1 MPRPSR
7 YRWIIVALFLTI
19 VAIAGSLVLLAI
31 GLSTTIDGF
40 LIGLMMAVV
49 PVPLYVAFA
58 TWVDRFEPEPPWLLA
73 TAFLWG
79 ASIAVLFAMIF
90 NGIGEA
96 VLTEVAGAAS
106 ASMLTAVLAA
116 PFFEELAK
124 GGALLLLFFW
134 RRDEF
139 DNVTDGIIY
148 ASMVGL
154 GFAMTENVEYYSA
167 AAGAQGGSEAGLVF
181 FLRGVMGPFAHPL
194 FTSMTGIGLGVAR
207 ESHRKSVKFLAPLL
221 GLAGAMLLHAVWNLS
236 TNFGLVFFASYFF
249 VMVPA
254 FFAVIVVAIYSL
266 RREARIVRSHLES
279 VVADRVL
286 SADDVIIVTSV
297 RRRIGAST
305 SALFQAGFGKWI
317 ARRRFHALATE
328 LAFHSWRASRYPDP
342 DEAAIRAELVAG
354 VREVRARLGLPV
366 HIEPPDAQLVARLTR
381 ETPQPPMPAPAT

>member
-7 YRWIIVALFLTI
+7 FRRIVVALFFT
-19 VAIAGSLVLLAI
+19 VAAIAGLFVLLAI
-31 GLSTTIDGF
+31 GLSTTVDGF
-40 LIGLMMAVV
+40 LVGLMLAVV
-49 PVPLYVAFA
+49 PVPIYVAFA

-73 TAFLWG
+73 TAFIWG

-96 VLTEVAGAAS
+96 VLTEVAGAAN
-106 ASMLTAVLAA
+106 ASVLTGVLAA
-116 PFFEELAK
+116 PFFEEWAK
-124 GGALLLLFFW
+124 GIALLLLFFW

-167 AAGAQGGSEAGLVF
+167 AAVAKGGSEAGVLF

-194 FTSMTGIGLGVAR
+194 FTSMTGIGLGLAR
-207 ESHRKSVKFLAPLL
+207 ESNRKSVKFFAPLL

-236 TNFGLVFFASYFF
+236 TNFGLVFFAAYFV

-254 FFAVIVVAIYSL
+254 FLTVIVVALFSL
-266 RREARIVRSHLES
+266 RREARIVRTHLES

-286 SADDVIIVTSV
+286 SADDVIVVTSV

-305 SALFQAGFGKWI
+305 RALLRGGFRKWI

-328 LAFHSWRASRYPDP
+328 LAFHSWRASRYADP
-342 DEAAIRAELVAG
+342 HEAATRAELIDGIRA
-354 VREVRARLGLPV
+354 VRAKLGLPTE
-366 HIEPPDAQLVARLTR
+366 IQSPDPQLVARLTR
-381 ETPQPPMPAPAT
+381 EIPVPAAALS

>member
-7 YRWIIVALFLTI
+7 SRRIVVALFLT
-19 VAIAGSLVLLAI
+19 VAVLAGLFVLLAI
-31 GLSTTIDGF
+31 GLSTTVDGF
-40 LIGLMMAVV
+40 LTGLMLAVV
-49 PVPLYVAFA
+49 PVPIYVAFA

-106 ASMLTAVLAA
+106 ASMLTGVLTA

-124 GGALLLLFFW
+124 GSALLLLFFW

-154 GFAMTENVEYYSA
+154 GFAMTENVQYYSA
-167 AAGAQGGSEAGLVF
+167 AAVAKGGSEAGLLF

-207 ESHRKSVKFLAPLL
+207 ESHRKSVKFFAPLL

-236 TNFGLVFFASYFF
+236 TNLGLVFFATYFV

-254 FFAVIVVAIYSL
+254 FIAVIVVAIYSL

-279 VVADRVL
+279 VVADHVL

-305 SALFQAGFGKWI
+305 RALFQGGFGKWI

-328 LAFHSWRASRYPDP
+328 LAFHSWRTSRYPDP
-342 DEAAIRAELVAG
+342 DEAATRAEFIAG
-354 VREVRARLGLPV
+354 VRAVRAKLGLPLD
-366 HIEPPDAQLVARLTR
+366 IEPPDAQLVARLTR
-381 ETPQPPMPAPAT
+381 ETPLPAMPAPAV